1 VIKIGCRIKHARH
14 ISHTA
19 DISCIQLLIK
29 AGCIIEKA
37 VHVGYFACAPR
48 AYIPILLAYFTAGIS
63 CTALANVAI
72 HCIK

>member
-1 VIKIGCRIKHARH
+1 MGSSDRAEIP
-14 ISHTA
+14 T
-19 DISCIQLLIK
+19 IQWLIE

-37 VHVGYFACAPR
+37 VHVGNFACAPR

-63 CTALANVAI
+63 CTALANVVI